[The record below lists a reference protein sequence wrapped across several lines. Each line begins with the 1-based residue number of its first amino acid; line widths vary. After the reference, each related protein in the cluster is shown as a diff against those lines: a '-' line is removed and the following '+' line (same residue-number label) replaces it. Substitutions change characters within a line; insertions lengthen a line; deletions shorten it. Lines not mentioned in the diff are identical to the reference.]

1 MEYPAASEVERCL
14 DRFATEIGDRTDS
27 PFRVDMVARY
37 GGKPPV
43 YTVIIRSPNKEPIRR
58 KLTEV
63 LNRSFSVGPTSFS
76 LNASEA
82 QIILQYHQAKA

>member
-1 MEYPAASEVERCL
+1 MEYPPAVEVERCL
-14 DRFATEIGDRTDS
+14 NQFAVGIGDRTDS

-63 LNRSFSVGPTSFS
+63 LRTDCSRDRR
-76 LNASEA
+76 
-82 QIILQYHQAKA
+82 